1 MEVYRLNN
9 RQAHSLELKSKAFE
23 GHRSHGKTWVNV
35 DLRNTSSSSYSVR
48 LQGRLKFECFGPDL
62 TETVFDY
69 KGNLLRLR

>member
-1 MEVYRLNN
+1 MGLYSQRVEDQYHYGYVRP
-9 RQAHSLELKSKAFE
+9 Q
-23 GHRSHGKTWVNV
+23 GKTWVNV